1 MCSTQFSYN
10 NLLIQRKEVFRTT
23 DLILIVLLT
32 LIFINLPSYSQGL
45 ITGSSTMGTELELK
59 PSQSINIGEITG
71 NQVLN
76 FPFLTL
82 DGKNNIVKLDI
93 QGFATEMNLSDG
105 SQRIEADLRIF
116 KIIGGSD
123 GASASDRHWVGI
135 KGTIGSYSI
144 LLELDFDPR
153 MMNAITG
160 SIGRELSET
169 PYRISFK
176 NRTTGYKKTL
186 VESAT
191 NDLTKPKVPASPR
204 SSFTKEKIL
213 SDLDDVSPNIA
224 TNIANRIQRLGRN
237 YGASAPDLSIYHY
250 ESLPYELKKV
260 QDHILLKEFG
270 VRWKQLNRSAK
281 SQYND
286 LLERKGVLSENNLII
301 KISKSNSEYRKL
313 GSIAET
319 GQTRRIRDVNK
330 SAKKFRG
337 MIKSFS
343 KNKAE
348 STKKSKSEKK
358 TKTKKGKSDN
368 SALIGVAL
376 LGGIIV
382 YAVIESNAEEERDGG
397 LDFNNNNNNG
407 GGSGGGSNG
416 GGGDKTANLIV
427 EFDPPQTTAGQTAE
441 IIVRETNGV
450 GVTLKTW
457 ADSYNGQITDFS
469 LVTNSMGGSNY
480 VPSNGSVRFGNSS
493 QGIGATIYQVGRTM
507 WVQVSGVD
515 DNGNNVNARSTLIC
529 VDSTSRFSE
538 NSPGINNPNI
548 INYSYN
554 YKLSEDL
561 YGKISIGQSE
571 FGARE
576 YSISLNREI
585 NNFTYSLSYQ
595 NQNDFRNSSYSS
607 RPAFSV
613 KYNNDRILDSAF
625 TFDFGMN
632 NIYQISE
639 YDNKKRKDFAN
650 STFLSFSSNP
660 IEVLSNL
667 YFKSVIRG
675 TQYFYGRTYQS
686 TVISPVL
693 RTYYKFTD
701 DISAI
706 MDYNKVFAKS
716 TFINRF
722 ETTGDYSQLGLSF
735 DKDRFAFKL
744 STFYN
749 LLRQEISSYNCY
761 YRINF
766 NQTLS
771 YSFGYSRYPYLNN
784 RIFTAHQTKIMLFNN
799 LSFNI
804 AFNTPQNTIQI
815 ALDHVW

>member
-1 MCSTQFSYN
+1 M
-10 NLLIQRKEVFRTT
+10 
-23 DLILIVLLT
+23 
-32 LIFINLPSYSQGL
+32 
-45 ITGSSTMGTELELK
+45 
-59 PSQSINIGEITG
+59 
-71 NQVLN
+71 
-76 FPFLTL
+76 
-82 DGKNNIVKLDI
+82 
-93 QGFATEMNLSDG
+93 
-105 SQRIEADLRIF
+105 
-116 KIIGGSD
+116 
-123 GASASDRHWVGI
+123 
-135 KGTIGSYSI
+135 
-144 LLELDFDPR
+144 
-153 MMNAITG
+153 
-160 SIGRELSET
+160 
-169 PYRISFK
+169 
-176 NRTTGYKKTL
+176 
-186 VESAT
+186 
-191 NDLTKPKVPASPR
+191 
-204 SSFTKEKIL
+204 
-213 SDLDDVSPNIA
+213 
-224 TNIANRIQRLGRN
+224 
-237 YGASAPDLSIYHY
+237 
-250 ESLPYELKKV
+250 
-260 QDHILLKEFG
+260 
-270 VRWKQLNRSAK
+270 
-281 SQYND
+281 
-286 LLERKGVLSENNLII
+286 
-301 KISKSNSEYRKL
+301 
-313 GSIAET
+313 
-319 GQTRRIRDVNK
+319 
-330 SAKKFRG
+330 
-337 MIKSFS
+337 
-343 KNKAE
+343 
-348 STKKSKSEKK
+348 
-358 TKTKKGKSDN
+358 
-368 SALIGVAL
+368 
-376 LGGIIV
+376 
-382 YAVIESNAEEERDGG
+382 
-397 LDFNNNNNNG
+397 
-407 GGSGGGSNG
+407 
-416 GGGDKTANLIV
+416 
-427 EFDPPQTTAGQTAE
+427 
-441 IIVRETNGV
+441 
-450 GVTLKTW
+450 
-457 ADSYNGQITDFS
+457 
-469 LVTNSMGGSNY
+469 
-480 VPSNGSVRFGNSS
+480 
-493 QGIGATIYQVGRTM
+493 
-507 WVQVSGVD
+507 
-515 DNGNNVNARSTLIC
+515 
-529 VDSTSRFSE
+529 
-538 NSPGINNPNI
+538 
-548 INYSYN
+548 
-554 YKLSEDL
+554 